1 MDPDASEALAWD
13 IRAFVYAYIAEHA
26 RPPTAAE
33 CATELGIAEDAA
45 ASAYHWL
52 HEHHVLFLESD
63 GASIRMAWPFSG
75 VPTPYRVYANG
86 RAYWANCAWDMLGI
100 PAALHA
106 DARIEAACAGSGD
119 PDQMVIAVEGGQV
132 RGDGERIHLLVPFA
146 RWYADL
152 VHT

>member
-1 MDPDASEALAWD
+1 MERDVDDALAWE
-13 IRAFVYAYIAEHA
+13 IRAFVYAYLAEHA

-33 CATELGIAEDAA
+33 CAAELGIADDAA
-45 ASAYHWL
+45 ASAYRWL
-52 HEHHVLFLESD
+52 HDHRVLFLEAD
-63 GASIRMAWPFSG
+63 GTSIRMAWPFSG

-106 DARIEAACAGSGD
+106 DARIEAACIGSGD
-119 PDQMVIAVEGGQV
+119 QVVIAVEGGAVQ
-132 RGDGERIHLLVPFA
+132 GHGERIHLLVPFA